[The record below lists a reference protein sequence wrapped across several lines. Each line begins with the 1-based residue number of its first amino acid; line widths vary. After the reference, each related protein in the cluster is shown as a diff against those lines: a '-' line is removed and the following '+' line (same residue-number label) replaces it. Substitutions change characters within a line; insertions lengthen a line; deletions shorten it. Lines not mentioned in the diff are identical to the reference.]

1 MKPNPFANRLPGEL
15 MAMKRILIL
24 LLSLLA
30 AVGGQ
35 AQGCIKGIVTDAK
48 TGGPL
53 PFVSVVILKDGKQ
66 VHNGTTDWDGVFV
79 IKPLDTVGTYNIA
92 IDRPGYI
99 RYRRE
104 GIRVLP
110 DGFTFVEIKL
120 NRLDN
125 IWLDTITIVHE
136 NYGSKDGAMLA
147 PLPEYNIV
155 SRELKRLLDRVID
168 GKCNTYDH
176 KVKPRRIK
184 RGEYCDLRIF
194 FAQSIGHVEYLHTLK
209 SVDPTLPWPLD
220 IPSPLFSFDSATVC
234 MSVSTTYHSDAFSGA
249 EGYVKYR
256 GRIFFLVYPVDDLKD
271 YFERREGLGV
281 GDLFKYREIPSDARR
296 DPPTWIYT
304 KQQGVWYLWMELPNG
319 F

>member
-1 MKPNPFANRLPGEL
+1 

-48 TGGPL
+48 TGDPL
-53 PFVSVVILKDGKQ
+53 SFVNVIVFKDGKQ
-66 VHNGTTDWDGVFV
+66 VHGGTTDWDGVFV
-79 IKPLDTVGTYNIA
+79 VKPLDTAGRYDIA
-92 IDRPGYI
+92 INNPGYI

-104 GIRVLP
+104 GVRVLP

-120 NRLDN
+120 NRLDP
-125 IWLDTITIVHE
+125 ITIVQE

-147 PLPEYNIV
+147 PLSEYKIV

-194 FAQSIGHVEYLHTLK
+194 FAQSIGYVEYLHTLK
-209 SVDPTLPWPLD
+209 SVNPTLPWPLD

-234 MSVSTTYHSDAFSGA
+234 MSVTTTYHPDAFSNA

-256 GRIFFLVYPVDDLKD
+256 GRIFFLVYPVDELKE
-271 YFERREGLGV
+271 YFERREGLG
-281 GDLFKYREIPSDARR
+281 DLFKYRKIPSDARR

-304 KQQGVWYLWMELPNG
+304 KQQGVWYRWMELPNG

>member
-1 MKPNPFANRLPGEL
+1 
-15 MAMKRILIL
+15 
-24 LLSLLA
+24 
-30 AVGGQ
+30 
-35 AQGCIKGIVTDAK
+35 
-48 TGGPL
+48 
-53 PFVSVVILKDGKQ
+53 
-66 VHNGTTDWDGVFV
+66 
-79 IKPLDTVGTYNIA
+79 
-92 IDRPGYI
+92 
-99 RYRRE
+99 
-104 GIRVLP
+104 
-110 DGFTFVEIKL
+110 
-120 NRLDN
+120 
-125 IWLDTITIVHE
+125 
-136 NYGSKDGAMLA
+136 MLA
-147 PLPEYNIV
+147 PLSEYKIV
-155 SRELKRLLDRVID
+155 NRELKRLLDRVID

-194 FAQSIGHVEYLHTLK
+194 FAQSIGYVEYLHTLK

-234 MSVSTTYHSDAFSGA
+234 MSVTTTYHPDAFSGA

-304 KQQGVWYLWMELPNG
+304 KQQGVWYRWMELPNG

>member
-1 MKPNPFANRLPGEL
+1 
-15 MAMKRILIL
+15 MKRILIL

-48 TGGPL
+48 GGPL

-66 VHNGTTDWDGVFV
+66 VHDGTTDRDGVFV

-92 IDRPGYI
+92 IDNPGYI

-104 GIRVLP
+104 GVRVLP

-120 NRLDN
+120 NRLDP
-125 IWLDTITIVHE
+125 ITIVQE
-136 NYGSKDGAMLA
+136 NYGSKDGAILA
-147 PLPEYNIV
+147 PLSEYKIV
-155 SRELKRLLDRVID
+155 NCELKRLLDRVID

-176 KVKPRRIK
+176 KVQPRRIK

-194 FAQSIGHVEYLHTLK
+194 FAQSIDYVEYLHTLK

-234 MSVSTTYHSDAFSGA
+234 MSVTTTYHPDAFSNA

-256 GRIFFLVYPVDDLKD
+256 GRIFFLVYPVDELKD
-271 YFERREGLGV
+271 YFERREGH

-304 KQQGVWYLWMELPNG
+304 KQQGVWYRWMELPNG

>member
-1 MKPNPFANRLPGEL
+1 

-30 AVGGQ
+30 AVDGQ

-66 VHNGTTDWDGVFV
+66 VHNGTTDRDGVFV

-92 IDRPGYI
+92 IDNPGYI

-104 GIRVLP
+104 GVRVLP

-120 NRLDN
+120 YR
-125 IWLDTITIVHE
+125 LDTITIELE

-147 PLPEYNIV
+147 PLSEYKIV

-234 MSVSTTYHSDAFSGA
+234 MSVTTTYHPDAFSGA
-249 EGYVKYR
+249 EGYVRYR
-256 GRIFFLVYPVDDLKD
+256 GRIFFLVYPVDELKE

-304 KQQGVWYLWMELPNG
+304 KQQGVWYRWMELPNG

>member
-1 MKPNPFANRLPGEL
+1 

-24 LLSLLA
+24 FLSLL
-30 AVGGQ
+30 
-35 AQGCIKGIVTDAK
+35 
-48 TGGPL
+48 
-53 PFVSVVILKDGKQ
+53 GKQ

-92 IDRPGYI
+92 IDNPGYI

-104 GIRVLP
+104 GVRVLP

-120 NRLDN
+120 NRLDP
-125 IWLDTITIVHE
+125 ITIVQE

-147 PLPEYNIV
+147 PLSEYKIV
-155 SRELKRLLDRVID
+155 NCELKRLLDRVID

-184 RGEYCDLRIF
+184 RGEYCDLYIF
-194 FAQSIGHVEYLHTLK
+194 FTPSIGYDEYFHILK
-209 SVDPTLPWPLD
+209 DGEPTLPWSLD
-220 IPSPLFSFDSATVC
+220 IPTPLFSFDSATVC
-234 MSVSTTYHSDAFSGA
+234 MSVTTTYHPDAFSNA

-256 GRIFFLVYPVDDLKD
+256 GRIFFLVYPVDELKD
-271 YFERREGLGV
+271 YFERREGH
-281 GDLFKYREIPSDARR
+281 GDLFKYRKIPSDARR

-304 KQQGVWYLWMELPNG
+304 KQQGVWYRWMELPNG

>member
-1 MKPNPFANRLPGEL
+1 
-15 MAMKRILIL
+15 MKRILLL

-48 TGGPL
+48 GGPL

-66 VHNGTTDWDGVFV
+66 VHNGTTDRDGVFV

-92 IDRPGYI
+92 IDNPGYI

-104 GIRVLP
+104 GVRVLP

-120 NRLDN
+120 YR
-125 IWLDTITIVHE
+125 LDTITIVLE

-147 PLPEYNIV
+147 PLSEYKIV

-194 FAQSIGHVEYLHTLK
+194 FAQSIGYVEYLHTLK

-234 MSVSTTYHSDAFSGA
+234 MSVTTTYHPDAFSNA

-256 GRIFFLVYPVDDLKD
+256 GRIFFLVYPVDELKE

-296 DPPTWIYT
+296 DLPTWIYT
-304 KQQGVWYLWMELPNG
+304 KQQGVWYRWMELPNG

>member
-1 MKPNPFANRLPGEL
+1 

-48 TGGPL
+48 TGDPL
-53 PFVSVVILKDGKQ
+53 SFVNVIVFKDGKQ
-66 VHNGTTDWDGVFV
+66 VHGGTTDWDGVFV
-79 IKPLDTVGTYNIA
+79 VKPLDTAGRYDIA
-92 IDRPGYI
+92 INNPGYI

-104 GIRVLP
+104 GVRVLP

-120 NRLDN
+120 NRLDP
-125 IWLDTITIVHE
+125 ITIVQE

-147 PLPEYNIV
+147 PLSEYKIV
-155 SRELKRLLDRVID
+155 SRKLKRLLDRVID

-194 FAQSIGHVEYLHTLK
+194 FAQSIGYVEYLHTLK
-209 SVDPTLPWPLD
+209 SVNPTLPWPLD

-234 MSVSTTYHSDAFSGA
+234 MSVTTTYHPDAFSNA

-256 GRIFFLVYPVDDLKD
+256 GRIFFLVYPVDELKE
-271 YFERREGLGV
+271 YFERREGLG
-281 GDLFKYREIPSDARR
+281 DLFKYRKSPSDARR

-304 KQQGVWYLWMELPNG
+304 KQQGVWYRWMELPNG

>member
-1 MKPNPFANRLPGEL
+1 MT
-15 MAMKRILIL
+15 MKRILIL

-30 AVGGQ
+30 AVDGQ
-35 AQGCIKGIVTDAK
+35 AQGCIKGTVTDAK
-48 TGGPL
+48 GGPL
-53 PFVSVVILKDGKQ
+53 PFVSVVVLKDGKQ
-66 VHNGTTDWDGVFV
+66 VHNGTTDRDGVFV

-92 IDRPGYI
+92 IDNPGYI

-104 GIRVLP
+104 GVRVLP

-120 NRLDN
+120 NQLDN
-125 IWLDTITIVHE
+125 IWLDTITIVLE

-147 PLPEYNIV
+147 PLPEYKIV
-155 SRELKRLLDRVID
+155 SHELKRLLDRVID

-209 SVDPTLPWPLD
+209 SVDPTLPWSLD

-234 MSVSTTYHSDAFSGA
+234 MSVTTTYHPDAFSGA

-256 GRIFFLVYPVDDLKD
+256 GRIFFLVYPVDELKD

-304 KQQGVWYLWMELPNG
+304 KQQGVWYRWMELPNG

>member
-1 MKPNPFANRLPGEL
+1 MKPKPFANRLPGEL

-48 TGGPL
+48 GGPL

-66 VHNGTTDWDGVFV
+66 VHGGTTDWDGVFV

-92 IDRPGYI
+92 IDNPGYI

-104 GIRVLP
+104 GVRVLP

-120 NRLDN
+120 NQLDN
-125 IWLDTITIVHE
+125 IWLDTITIVQE

-147 PLPEYNIV
+147 PLSEYKIV

-194 FAQSIGHVEYLHTLK
+194 FAQSIGYVEYLHTLK

-220 IPSPLFSFDSATVC
+220 IPSPLFPFDSATVC
-234 MSVSTTYHSDAFSGA
+234 MSVTTTYHPDAFSNA

-256 GRIFFLVYPVDDLKD
+256 GRIFFLVYPVDELKD
-271 YFERREGLGV
+271 YFERREGLG
-281 GDLFKYREIPSDARR
+281 DLFKYRKIPSDARR

-304 KQQGVWYLWMELPNG
+304 KQQGVWYRWMELPNG

>member
-1 MKPNPFANRLPGEL
+1 

-53 PFVSVVILKDGKQ
+53 PFVSVVVLKDGKQ

-79 IKPLDTVGTYNIA
+79 IKPLDTLGTYNNA
-92 IDRPGYI
+92 IDNPGYI
-99 RYRRE
+99 RYRRG

-120 NRLDN
+120 NQLDN
-125 IWLDTITIVHE
+125 IWLDTITIVQE

-147 PLPEYNIV
+147 PLSEYKIV

-194 FAQSIGHVEYLHTLK
+194 YAQSIGYVEYLHTLK
-209 SVDPTLPWPLD
+209 SVDPTLPWSLD

-234 MSVSTTYHSDAFSGA
+234 MSVTTTYHPDAFSGA

-256 GRIFFLVYPVDDLKD
+256 GRIFFLVYPVDELKD

-281 GDLFKYREIPSDARR
+281 GDLFKYRKIPSDARR
-296 DPPTWIYT
+296 NPPTWIYT
-304 KQQGVWYLWMELPNG
+304 KQQGVWYRWMELPNG

>member
-1 MKPNPFANRLPGEL
+1 
-15 MAMKRILIL
+15 MKRILIL

-48 TGGPL
+48 GGPL

-66 VHNGTTDWDGVFV
+66 VHDGTTDRDGVFV

-92 IDRPGYI
+92 IDNPGYI
-99 RYRRE
+99 RYRRG

-120 NRLDN
+120 NRLDP
-125 IWLDTITIVHE
+125 ITIVQE
-136 NYGSKDGAMLA
+136 NYGSKDGAILA
-147 PLPEYNIV
+147 PLSEYKIV
-155 SRELKRLLDRVID
+155 NCELKRLLDRVID

-209 SVDPTLPWPLD
+209 DGEPTLPWPLD

-234 MSVSTTYHSDAFSGA
+234 MSVTTTYHPDAFSGA

-256 GRIFFLVYPVDDLKD
+256 GRIFFLVYPVDELKE
-271 YFERREGLGV
+271 YFERREGH
-281 GDLFKYREIPSDARR
+281 GDLFKYRKIPSDARR

-304 KQQGVWYLWMELPNG
+304 KQQGVWYRWMELPNG

>member
-1 MKPNPFANRLPGEL
+1 

-66 VHNGTTDWDGVFV
+66 VHGGTTDMDGVFV
-79 IKPLDTVGTYNIA
+79 IKPIDTAGTYNIA
-92 IDRPGYI
+92 IDNPGYI

-104 GIRVLP
+104 GIHVLP

-120 NRLDN
+120 NQLDN
-125 IWLDTITIVHE
+125 IWLDTITIVQE
-136 NYGSKDGAMLA
+136 NYGSKDGATLA
-147 PLPEYNIV
+147 PLSEYKIV

-234 MSVSTTYHSDAFSGA
+234 MSVTTTYHPDAFSNA

-256 GRIFFLVYPVDDLKD
+256 GRIFFLVYPVDELKD
-271 YFERREGLGV
+271 YFERRESLGV

-296 DPPTWIYT
+296 NLPTWIYT
-304 KQQGVWYLWMELPNG
+304 KQQGVWYRWMELPNG

>member
-1 MKPNPFANRLPGEL
+1 
-15 MAMKRILIL
+15 MAMKQILIL

-53 PFVSVVILKDGKQ
+53 PFVSVVILKDGKK
-66 VHNGTTDWDGVFV
+66 VHGGTTDWNGVFV

-104 GIRVLP
+104 GVRVLP

-120 NRLDN
+120 NQLDN
-125 IWLDTITIVHE
+125 IWPDTITIVHE
-136 NYGSKDGAMLA
+136 NYGSKDRAMLA
-147 PLPEYNIV
+147 PLPEYKIV

-168 GKCNTYDH
+168 GKCNTYGH

-194 FAQSIGHVEYLHTLK
+194 FAQSIGYVEFLHTLK
-209 SVDPTLPWPLD
+209 SVDSTLPWPLD

-234 MSVSTTYHSDAFSGA
+234 MSVTTTYHPDAFSNA

-256 GRIFFLVYPVDDLKD
+256 GRIFFLVYPVDELKD

-304 KQQGVWYLWMELPNG
+304 KQQGVWYRWMELPNG

>member
-1 MKPNPFANRLPGEL
+1 
-15 MAMKRILIL
+15 MKRILIL

-48 TGGPL
+48 GGPL

-79 IKPLDTVGTYNIA
+79 IKPLDTVGTYDIA

-104 GIRVLP
+104 GVRVLP

-120 NRLDN
+120 NQLDN
-125 IWLDTITIVHE
+125 IWLDTITIVQE

-147 PLPEYNIV
+147 PLPEYKIV

-176 KVKPRRIK
+176 KVQPRRIK

-194 FAQSIGHVEYLHTLK
+194 FAQSIDYVEYLHTLK
-209 SVDPTLPWPLD
+209 SVDPTLPWPLG

-234 MSVSTTYHSDAFSGA
+234 MSVTTTYHPDAFSNA

-256 GRIFFLVYPVDDLKD
+256 GRIFFLVYPVDELKE
-271 YFERREGLGV
+271 YFERREFY
-281 GDLFKYREIPSDARR
+281 GDLFKYRKIPSHARR

-304 KQQGVWYLWMELPNG
+304 KQQGVWYRWMELPNG

>member
-1 MKPNPFANRLPGEL
+1 

-35 AQGCIKGIVTDAK
+35 AQGCIKGTVTDAK
-48 TGGPL
+48 TGEPL
-53 PFVSVVILKDGKQ
+53 PFVSVVVLKDGKQ

-104 GIRVLP
+104 GVRVLP

-120 NRLDN
+120 NQLDN
-125 IWLDTITIVHE
+125 IWLDTITIVQE

-147 PLPEYNIV
+147 PLPEYKIV
-155 SRELKRLLDRVID
+155 NRELKRLLDRVID

-176 KVKPRRIK
+176 NVKPRRIK

-194 FAQSIGHVEYLHTLK
+194 FAQSIGYVEYLHTLK

-234 MSVSTTYHSDAFSGA
+234 MSVTTTYHPDAFSNA

-256 GRIFFLVYPVDDLKD
+256 GRIFFLVYPVDELKE

-281 GDLFKYREIPSDARR
+281 GDLFKYRKIPSDARR

-304 KQQGVWYLWMELPNG
+304 KQQGVWYRWMELPNG

>member
-1 MKPNPFANRLPGEL
+1 

-48 TGGPL
+48 GGPL

-66 VHNGTTDWDGVFV
+66 VHNGTTDRDGVFV

-92 IDRPGYI
+92 IDNPGYI

-104 GIRVLP
+104 GVRVLP

-125 IWLDTITIVHE
+125 IWLDTITIVQE

-147 PLPEYNIV
+147 PLSEYKIV

-168 GKCNTYDH
+168 GKCNTYGH

-209 SVDPTLPWPLD
+209 SVDSTLPWPLD

-234 MSVSTTYHSDAFSGA
+234 MSVTTTYHPDAFSNA

-256 GRIFFLVYPVDDLKD
+256 GRIFFLVYPVDELKE

-304 KQQGVWYLWMELPNG
+304 KQQGVWYRWMELPNG

>member
-1 MKPNPFANRLPGEL
+1 
-15 MAMKRILIL
+15 MKRILIL

-48 TGGPL
+48 GGPL

-66 VHNGTTDWDGVFV
+66 VHNGTTDRDGVFV

-92 IDRPGYI
+92 IDNPGYI

-104 GIRVLP
+104 GVRVLP

-120 NRLDN
+120 NRLDP
-125 IWLDTITIVHE
+125 ITIVQE

-147 PLPEYNIV
+147 PLSEYKIV

-176 KVKPRRIK
+176 KVQPRRIK

-194 FAQSIGHVEYLHTLK
+194 FAQSIDYVEYLHTLK

-234 MSVSTTYHSDAFSGA
+234 MSVTTTYHPDAFSNA

-256 GRIFFLVYPVDDLKD
+256 GRIFFLVYPVDELKD
-271 YFERREGLGV
+271 YFERREGH
-281 GDLFKYREIPSDARR
+281 GDLFKYRKIPSDARR

-304 KQQGVWYLWMELPNG
+304 KQQGVWYRWMELPNG

>member
-1 MKPNPFANRLPGEL
+1 
-15 MAMKRILIL
+15 MKRILIL

-48 TGGPL
+48 GGPL

-66 VHNGTTDWDGVFV
+66 VHNGTTDRDGVFV

-92 IDRPGYI
+92 IDNPGYI

-104 GIRVLP
+104 GVRVLP

-120 NRLDN
+120 NRLDP
-125 IWLDTITIVHE
+125 ITIVQE

-147 PLPEYNIV
+147 PLSEYKIV
-155 SRELKRLLDRVID
+155 NRELKRLLDRVID

-176 KVKPRRIK
+176 KVQPRRIK

-194 FAQSIGHVEYLHTLK
+194 FAQSIDYVEYLHTLK

-234 MSVSTTYHSDAFSGA
+234 MSVTTTYHPDAFSNA

-256 GRIFFLVYPVDDLKD
+256 GRIFFLVYPVDELKD
-271 YFERREGLGV
+271 YFERREGH
-281 GDLFKYREIPSDARR
+281 GDLFKYRKIPSDARR

-304 KQQGVWYLWMELPNG
+304 KQQGVWYRWMELPNG

>member
-1 MKPNPFANRLPGEL
+1 MT
-15 MAMKRILIL
+15 MKRILIL

-48 TGGPL
+48 TGSPL

-66 VHNGTTDWDGVFV
+66 VHGGTTDWDGVFV

-92 IDRPGYI
+92 IDNPGYI

-104 GIRVLP
+104 GVRVLP

-120 NRLDN
+120 NQLDN
-125 IWLDTITIVHE
+125 IWLDTITIVQE

-147 PLPEYNIV
+147 PLSEYKIV

-184 RGEYCDLRIF
+184 RGAHCDLRITHSRVWTQRCRGPWTYRRRCSRST
-194 FAQSIGHVEYLHTLK
+194 APLSVCRLPRHT
-209 SVDPTLPWPLD
+209 
-220 IPSPLFSFDSATVC
+220 IPMHLAMPRV
-234 MSVSTTYHSDAFSGA
+234 M
-249 EGYVKYR
+249 
-256 GRIFFLVYPVDDLKD
+256 
-271 YFERREGLGV
+271 
-281 GDLFKYREIPSDARR
+281 
-296 DPPTWIYT
+296 
-304 KQQGVWYLWMELPNG
+304 
-319 F
+319 

>member
-1 MKPNPFANRLPGEL
+1 

-35 AQGCIKGIVTDAK
+35 AQGCIKGTVTDAK
-48 TGGPL
+48 TGDPL
-53 PFVSVVILKDGKQ
+53 PFVNVIVFKDGKQ

-79 IKPLDTVGTYNIA
+79 IKPLDTVGTYDIA
-92 IDRPGYI
+92 IDNPGYI
-99 RYRRE
+99 RYRCE
-104 GIRVLP
+104 GVRVLP

-120 NRLDN
+120 NRLDP
-125 IWLDTITIVHE
+125 ITIVQK

-147 PLPEYNIV
+147 PLSEYKIV
-155 SRELKRLLDRVID
+155 NRELKRLLDRVID

-184 RGEYCDLRIF
+184 RGEYCDLYIF
-194 FAQSIGHVEYLHTLK
+194 FTPSIGYDEYLHMLK
-209 SVDPTLPWPLD
+209 SIDSTLPLPLE
-220 IPSPLFSFDSATVC
+220 IPSPLFSFDSVTVC
-234 MSVSTTYHSDAFSGA
+234 MSVTTTYHPDAFSNA

-256 GRIFFLVYPVDDLKD
+256 GRIFFLVYPVDELKD
-271 YFERREGLGV
+271 YFERREGH
-281 GDLFKYREIPSDARR
+281 GDLFKYREIPTWARR

-304 KQQGVWYLWMELPNG
+304 KQQGVWYRWMEYPNG